1 MDYLLLL
8 AALYLFSAA
17 QLALAPAVEIAGT
30 APNLLAA
37 AAGVWM
43 LVDRDERSLIAAALW
58 GLAADLVCGGRLGPG
73 VGTYLAVAYCLLWA
87 RPATPLPGWLT
98 ILAAMLAVVAATL
111 LETLTRVALGEQS
124 LAGGDVFQTWFTSGL
139 YSAMVA
145 GGIAFLVRSAVA
157 IFGTDEPS
165 PSWTYE

>member
-17 QLALAPAVEIAGT
+17 QLALGPAVAIDGT

-43 LVDRDERSLIAAALW
+43 LVDRDERSLIAAAMW
-58 GLAADLVCGGRLGPG
+58 GLAADLVGGGRLGPALG
-73 VGTYLAVAYCLLWA
+73 AYLAVACCLLWA
-87 RPATPLPGWLT
+87 RPAAPLPGWLT
-98 ILAAMLAVVAATL
+98 ILASMLAVIAATL
-111 LETLTRVALGEQS
+111 LETLIRVALGEQAF
-124 LAGGDVFQTWFTSGL
+124 AGDLFQTWFSTGL
-139 YSAMVA
+139 YSAAIA

-157 IFGTDEPS
+157 IFGTDEPAS
-165 PSWTYE
+165 AWKYE